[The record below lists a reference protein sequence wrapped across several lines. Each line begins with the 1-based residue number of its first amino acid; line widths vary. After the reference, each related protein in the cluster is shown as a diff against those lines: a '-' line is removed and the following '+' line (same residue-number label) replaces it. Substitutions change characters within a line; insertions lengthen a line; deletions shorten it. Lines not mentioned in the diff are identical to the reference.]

1 MADWIIH
8 FVGGPNDGQEARL
21 ASLTRYVET
30 FTIDKN
36 GMLTHKYRV
45 KRLSTGFH
53 AAVHDDMTDDEAI
66 AKINREGFSRH
77 HNGSGR
83 ANP

>member
-1 MADWIIH
+1 MAHHIIH

-30 FTIDKN
+30 FTIDQN

-45 KRLSTGFH
+45 KRLSTG
-53 AAVHDDMTDDEAI
+53 AYAGVHEDLTDDEALD
-66 AKINREGFSRH
+66 KINREGFIRNA
-77 HNGSGR
+77 NG
-83 ANP
+83 